1 MGVALLIA
9 FHAGNQK
16 LTCPRQLPNIHG
28 KHYSIE
34 DGNVVR
40 LYEFLPGK
48 IFCDV
53 TPSEN
58 LFYHAGVY
66 LGKLSE
72 TLKVSRINSISVAF

>member
-1 MGVALLIA
+1 M
-9 FHAGNQK
+9 
-16 LTCPRQLPNIHG
+16 
-28 KHYSIE
+28 
-34 DGNVVR
+34 VR

-53 TPSEN
+53 TPSAN

-72 TLKVSRINSISVAF
+72 TLKVS